1 MQTQRYLCTEHKN
14 TYRMIKQGNPNELAK
29 VVARRLFGKKKSNQ
43 QTQLA
48 QHVEPKRTERLSVRL
63 TADEKAQL
71 KDFSEQT
78 GISYTKVVSICL
90 NALKKG

>member
-1 MQTQRYLCTEHKN
+1 MMNLKSG
-14 TYRMIKQGNPNELAK
+14 GNPNTLEK
-29 VVARRLFGKKKSNQ
+29 TVRRRLFGGKKKNQ
-43 QTQLA
+43 PTNLA
-48 QHVEPKRTERLSVRL
+48 EHVEPKRTERLSVRL

-71 KDFSEQT
+71 KDFSETT

>member
-1 MQTQRYLCTEHKN
+1 
-14 TYRMIKQGNPNELAK
+14 MIKQGNPNELAK
-29 VVARRLFGKKKSNQ
+29 VVARRLFGKKKKNQ
-43 QTQLA
+43 ATSLA
-48 QHVEPKRTERLSVRL
+48 QHKPQPKRTERLSVRL

-78 GISYTKVVSICL
+78 GISYSKVVSICL